1 MMIKEP
7 LFTPAWHCIRTQ
19 PKSEHIAAAHLRL
32 IDDVQV
38 YCPRLR
44 FRRMT
49 RRGPVWF
56 AEALFPGYLFARFT
70 RAQSQQEV
78 AGARGV
84 STLVRFGGELAT
96 LPDESIQEL
105 RTQMG
110 GEECRT
116 LDCELREGDRVTI
129 TSGVFMGFTTVV
141 TELRPARERVRVLM
155 EFLGECREVEV
166 AKTSLLPER
175 THLLAI

>member
-1 MMIKEP
+1 MIVEAHI
-7 LFTPAWHCIRTQ
+7 PAWHCVRTQ

-32 IDDVQV
+32 LEDVEV

-56 AEALFPGYLFARFT
+56 AEALFPGYLFARFA
-70 RAQSQQEV
+70 RAVSQQVV

-84 STLVRFGGELAT
+84 SALVRFGSEPAT
-96 LPDESIQEL
+96 LPDESIEEL
-105 RTQMG
+105 RAQMG
-110 GEECRT
+110 GEEYRT
-116 LDCELREGDRVTI
+116 LDSELRQGDEVTI
-129 TSGVFMGFTTVV
+129 TSGVFMGLRTVV

-166 AKTSLLPER
+166 AKSHLLPER
-175 THLLAI
+175 THLLTI

>member
-1 MMIKEP
+1 MKDAS
-7 LFTPAWHCIRTQ
+7 TTAAAWHCIRTQ

-32 IDDVQV
+32 LGGVDV

-56 AEALFPGYLFARFT
+56 AEGLFPGYLFARFD
-70 RAQSQQEV
+70 RAASQLDV

-84 STLVRFGGELAT
+84 SSLVRFGGELAT
-96 LPDESIQEL
+96 LPEEAITEL
-105 RTQMG
+105 RGQMG
-110 GEECRT
+110 EDECRT
-116 LDCELREGDRVTI
+116 LDGELREGGEVTI
-129 TSGVFMGFTTVV
+129 TAGVFTGLRTVV
-141 TELRPARERVRVLM
+141 TELRPAGERVRVLM

-166 AKTSLLPER
+166 EKSNLLPER

>member
-1 MMIKEP
+1 MKEP
-7 LFTPAWHCIRTQ
+7 LFTTAAWHCIRTQ

-32 IDDVQV
+32 LNEVEV
-38 YCPRLR
+38 FCPRLR

-70 RAQSQQEV
+70 RAVSQHVV
-78 AGARGV
+78 AAARGV
-84 STLVRFGGELAT
+84 SSLVRFGGEPAT
-96 LPDESIQEL
+96 LPDESIEEL
-105 RTQMG
+105 RAQVG
-110 GEECRT
+110 EEECRT
-116 LDCELREGDRVTI
+116 IDAEVREGDQVTI
-129 TSGVFMGFTTVV
+129 TSGVFMGLRTVV

-166 AKTSLLPER
+166 SKENLLPER